1 MEVVALLAFLVFV
14 VWLGWLLRKADG
26 DAPGFPGRRL
36 VRGSSQP
43 RSRSGPARRCS
54 RRCGAR
60 TTDSPTSWRQPLDTN
75 GAAFGLTWA
84 LDALMLAAAGGVIM
98 MTRCA
103 PRWLGWSALA
113 IAVLS
118 MVAVRL
124 RRLHSGSCSHCSGS
138 WWPARSPG
146 AARPSRPRCPVRRQ
160 PDPVPLSGDR
170 GASRRLRWL

>member
-118 MVAVRL
+118 MVAV
-124 RRLHSGSCSHCSGS
+124 
-138 WWPARSPG
+138 AT
-146 AARPSRPRCPVRRQ
+146 PSAPFGFLLALLWFV
-160 PDPVPLSGDR
+160 VAGITFAWR
-170 GASRRLRWL
+170 GAPESAAMPRPAPA

>member
-36 VRGSSQP
+36 VWGSSQP

-118 MVAVRL
+118 MVAV
-124 RRLHSGSCSHCSGS
+124 
-138 WWPARSPG
+138 AT
-146 AARPSRPRCPVRRQ
+146 PSAPFGFLLALLWFV
-160 PDPVPLSGDR
+160 VAGITFAWR
-170 GASRRLRWL
+170 GAPESAAMPRPAPA